1 MSEPNAHQP
10 ARAPSHAQERI
21 FVALDTP
28 DLAHAAKLARALRGA
43 VGGVKVGKELF
54 TAQGPDGV
62 RAVSGGERL
71 FLDLKF
77 HDIPNT
83 VAGAVRAAVHL
94 RPFMLSL
101 HASGGR
107 AMMQAAAE
115 AAREAAEDA
124 EAPRPRLIAI
134 TLLTS
139 LDEADL
145 ETLGQRG
152 PVSEQV
158 KRLAALARDS
168 GLDGAVCSPREIEA
182 LRALCGPD
190 FTLVV
195 PGIRPAGAAPGD
207 QKRVMSP
214 AEALQAGADY
224 LVIGRPITGQA
235 DPLAAARQIA
245 EEISQASGGVS

>member
-1 MSEPNAHQP
+1 MTGAKDIPSNAM
-10 ARAPSHAQERI
+10 ERI

-28 DLAHAAKLARALRGA
+28 DLARAARLTRALRGA
-43 VGGVKVGKELF
+43 VGGIKVGKELF

-94 RPFMLSL
+94 RPFILTL
-101 HASGGR
+101 HAAGGR
-107 AMMQAAAE
+107 AMMQ

-124 EAPRPRLIAI
+124 ETQPPRLIAI

-139 LDEADL
+139 LDEGDL
-145 ETLGQRG
+145 EALGQRG
-152 PVSEQV
+152 PVREQV
-158 KRLAALARDS
+158 KRLATLARDS
-168 GLDGAVCSPREIEA
+168 GLDGAVCSPHEIEA

-195 PGIRPAGAAPGD
+195 PGIRPVWAATGD
-207 QKRVMSP
+207 QKRVMAP
-214 AEALQAGADY
+214 AEALAAGADY

-235 DPLAAARQIA
+235 DPLAAARKIA
-245 EEISQASGGVS
+245 EEIAAAPGGMS